1 MIYLRHAF
9 AASGLAVPKTVD
21 IVVDDIAVDDI
32 VVDDLEWLVAQV
44 RSEMQALFP
53 DAQVRVSPP
62 PVGPGGH
69 EHARPDLLVV
79 VYAAR
84 TRPEE
89 RLARLGR
96 RARDARIGVAL
107 YCFDDRRFELV
118 PAGDLERWT
127 KEQRRRR
134 IVLSWSRRLPAVW
147 NRVVRRLVAS

>member
-9 AASGLAVPKTVD
+9 AASGLAVPRTVD
-21 IVVDDIAVDDI
+21 IVVDDIAVDSI
-32 VVDDLEWLVAQV
+32 EWLVAQV
-44 RSEMQALFP
+44 RSEMEALFP

-62 PVGPGGH
+62 PVGPGGR
-69 EHARPDLLVV
+69 EQGPADLLVV
-79 VYAAR
+79 VYAAG
-84 TRPEE
+84 TRPDEH
-89 RLARLGR
+89 LARLGR

-134 IVLSWSRRLPAVW
+134 IVLGWSRRLPAVW

>member
-9 AASGLAVPKTVD
+9 AASGLAVPRTVD
-21 IVVDDIAVDDI
+21 IVVDDIAVDSI
-32 VVDDLEWLVAQV
+32 EWLVAQV
-44 RSEMQALFP
+44 RSEMEALFP

-69 EHARPDLLVV
+69 EQGPSDLLVV
-79 VYAAR
+79 VYAAG
-84 TRPEE
+84 TRPDEH
-89 RLARLGR
+89 LARLGR

-118 PAGDLERWT
+118 RSGDLERWT
-127 KEQRRRR
+127 KEQRRKR
-134 IVLSWSRRLPAVW
+134 IVLGWSRRLPAVW